1 MKKFFLI
8 VLYTLKHLL
17 KMILIAGLAWLIAA
31 GILWFIEL
39 LFEIEAALAYVVFI
53 ALGLIAVAAMEAHTE
68 VNERLKEQE
77 LADELDKERRN
88 RFFMEN

>member
-1 MKKFFLI
+1 
-8 VLYTLKHLL
+8 
-17 KMILIAGLAWLIAA
+17 
-31 GILWFIEL
+31 
-39 LFEIEAALAYVVFI
+39 
-53 ALGLIAVAAMEAHTE
+53 MEAHTE

>member
-8 VLYTLKHLL
+8 VLYTIKHLL

-53 ALGLIAVAAMEAHTE
+53 TLSLIAVAAMEAHTE

>member
-17 KMILIAGLAWLIAA
+17 KMILIAGLAWVIAA

>member
-8 VLYTLKHLL
+8 VLYTFKHLL

-53 ALGLIAVAAMEAHTE
+53 VLSLIAVAAMEAHTE

-77 LADELDKERRN
+77 LADELDKERRD

>member
-8 VLYTLKHLL
+8 VLYTFKHLL
-17 KMILIAGLAWLIAA
+17 KMILIAGLAWLISA

-53 ALGLIAVAAMEAHTE
+53 ALSLIAVAAMEAHTE